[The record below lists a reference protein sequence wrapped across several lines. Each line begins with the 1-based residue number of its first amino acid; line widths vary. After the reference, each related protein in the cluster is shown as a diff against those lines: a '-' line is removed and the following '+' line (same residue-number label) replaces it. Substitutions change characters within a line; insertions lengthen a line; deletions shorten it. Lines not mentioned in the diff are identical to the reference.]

1 MGDRTKVYFDGGC
14 RPNPGAMETM
24 VVARGQTHYRSDLG
38 LGTSEEAEW
47 LALLDAVALAKA
59 LSLRDIL
66 LLGDAVGVVAQ
77 AQGEAKSRNFP
88 QHRAAFATAVGRFAR
103 WRLRHVPRTQNLAG
117 IALACLRR

>member
-24 VVARGQTHYRSDLG
+24 VVVKGECHHRSDLG
-38 LGTSEEAEW
+38 SGTSEEAEW
-47 LALLDAVALAKA
+47 LALLDAVALARS
-59 LSLRDIL
+59 LRLRDIL

-88 QHRAAFATAVGRFAR
+88 QHRAAFAAAVAGVAG
-103 WRLRHVPRTQNLAG
+103 WRLRHVPRSQNLAG
-117 IALACLRR
+117 IALSRLRR

>member
-24 VVARGQTHYRSDLG
+24 VVVKGECLHRSDLG
-38 LGTSEEAEW
+38 PGTSEEAEW
-47 LALLDAVALAKA
+47 LALLDAVALARA
-59 LSLRDIL
+59 LGVRDVL

-88 QHRAAFATAVGRFAR
+88 QHRAAFAAAVAGLAR
-103 WRLRHVPRTQNLAG
+103 WRLRHVPRSQNLAG
-117 IALACLRR
+117 IALARLRR